1 VSTLDYVVIALSGFA
16 AGLINAL
23 AGGGTLVS
31 FPALVALGI
40 PAVSANVTNTVAL
53 VPGYL
58 GGAWA
63 QRRDLVTYLTRLRS
77 LVVVAAAGGLL
88 GSILLVNS
96 SDDLFS
102 GLVPIL
108 ILVACALL
116 GFQDLIRTQLVNR
129 RARAAVNNAVNNPVS
144 EAVDDAGTDS
154 SEPRQ
159 ADAHP
164 TSTAMLCLLVGPA
177 AIYGGY
183 FGAGLGIMLLAV
195 LGIALDDPLPRINSL
210 KSALSLVINLVAA
223 AFLAFSDYVV
233 WDVAAVMAIAS
244 VVGGATGGRIAGKL
258 DPKLLR
264 IVVIAFGLIAAVKFM
279 L

>member
-1 VSTLDYVVIALSGFA
+1 M
-16 AGLINAL
+16 INAL

-31 FPALVALGI
+31 FPALVALGV
-40 PAVSANVTNTVAL
+40 PAVSANVTNTIAL

-58 GGAWA
+58 GGAYA
-63 QRRDLVTYLTRLRS
+63 QRRDLVSYVTRLRS
-77 LVVVAAAGGLL
+77 LVIFAAAGGLL

-108 ILVACALL
+108 ILIACALL
-116 GFQDLIRTQLVNR
+116 GFQDLIRKQLVKR
-129 RARAAVNNAVNNPVS
+129 RAKIVNVGADAS
-144 EAVDDAGTDS
+144 AVDGGD
-154 SEPRQ
+154 EK
-159 ADAHP
+159 P
-164 TSTAMLCLLVGPA
+164 TSTVILCLLVGPA

-223 AFLAFSDYVV
+223 AFLAFSDFVV
-233 WDVAAVMAIAS
+233 WDIVAVMAVAS
-244 VVGGATGGRIAGKL
+244 VVGGITGGRIAGKL
-258 DPKLLR
+258 NPKLLR
-264 IVVIAFGLIAAVKFM
+264 IVVIAFGIAAAVKF
-279 L
+279 LL

>member
-58 GGAWA
+58 GGAYA

-108 ILVACALL
+108 ILLACALL
-116 GFQDLIRTQLVNR
+116 GFQDLIRKQLMNR
-129 RARAAVNNAVNNPVS
+129 RAKAAVNAAPVND
-144 EAVDDAGTDS
+144 AVDNGGADS
-154 SEPRQ
+154 GDLGQ
-159 ADAHP
+159 GVAHP
-164 TSTAMLCLLVGPA
+164 TGTAMLCLLVGPA

-264 IVVIAFGLIAAVKFM
+264 IVVISFGLIAAVKFM

>member
-1 VSTLDYVVIALSGFA
+1 MSVTDYVLVAVSGFA

-40 PAVSANVTNTVAL
+40 PAVSANVTNTIAL

-58 GGAWA
+58 GGAYA
-63 QRRDLVTYLTRLRS
+63 QRRDLVTYVTRLRA
-77 LVVVAAAGGLL
+77 LVAVAALGGLT

-96 SDDLFS
+96 SEDLFS

-108 ILVACALL
+108 ILLACALL
-116 GFQDLIRTQLVNR
+116 GFQDLIRKQLVKR
-129 RARAAVNNAVNNPVS
+129 RTRRTSV
-144 EAVDDAGTDS
+144 
-154 SEPRQ
+154 
-159 ADAHP
+159 P
-164 TSTAMLCLLVGPA
+164 TSDAAADPDQHTTSTFVMCLVVGPA

-210 KSALSLVINLVAA
+210 KSTLSLVINLVAA

-233 WDVAAVMAIAS
+233 WDVAAVMAVAA

-258 DPKLLR
+258 NPMLLR
-264 IVVIAFGLIAAVKFM
+264 VVVIAFGITAAVKFM